1 MGTRCDVH
9 NSGTAVSSKKR
20 VDTSLQ
26 ESWRYARDARD
37 ARYAGSTRAA
47 RQRSGEGREAGE
59 AVDVALLQEPLCLS

>member
-20 VDTSLQ
+20 VKQ
-26 ESWRYARDARD
+26 KSWRYARDARD

>member
-1 MGTRCDVH
+1 MGTRRDVH

-37 ARYAGSTRAA
+37 ARYAGLPRD
-47 RQRSGEGREAGE
+47 SGNREAGE
-59 AVDVALLQEPLCLS
+59 AVDVALLQEPLRLS